1 MSDQQQQQ
9 GDMPFWKSLFEWSMK
24 YQEEGSTISQDDARL
39 SAADREWLEDALK
52 HAMVDLSK
60 RMTDIKDALDEGQ
73 ESSVEEKERMLDEL
87 LELVESID
95 QAKDLSTIGG
105 LQTLLQVLDSGVPS
119 LQWRAAEVIATCA
132 QNNPEVQENFFSGGV
147 MDPIWR
153 LMDSEDDACVVKALL
168 AVSCLIRGSSQV
180 HSYFT
185 EHHGVSKLID
195 IVHQR
200 GGDDKILRKCLQ
212 ILRYCIEESATDR
225 AEVVQSGEA
234 FTGALAAIL
243 GDDSKDADVHQVALD
258 VSKALGAEAE
268 GLALMKD
275 VGQ

>member
-1 MSDQQQQQ
+1 MSDQQQQ
-9 GDMPFWKSLFEWSMK
+9 GDTPFWKSLFEWSMK
-24 YQEEGSTISQDDARL
+24 YQEDGSTISQDDARL
-39 SAADREWLEDALK
+39 SVADREWLEDALK

-73 ESSVEEKERMLDEL
+73 EISVEEKEQMLDEL

-132 QNNPEVQENFFSGGV
+132 QNNPEVQTSFFSGGV

-153 LMDSEDDACVVKALL
+153 LMDSEDDVCVVKALL

-185 EHHGVSKLID
+185 ENHGASRLID
-195 IVHQR
+195 MVHKR
-200 GGDDKILRKCLQ
+200 GGDDRILRKCLQ
-212 ILRYCIEESATDR
+212 ILRYCIEESAIDR
-225 AEVVQSGEA
+225 AEVVESGEA
-234 FTGALAAIL
+234 FTSALAAIL
-243 GDDSKDADVHQVALD
+243 GDDTKDSDVHQVALD